1 MIQLSDLTKSFG
13 DRTLFDHV
21 TWQIGD
27 GERVGLCGPN
37 GAGKTT
43 LLKMLAGLDE
53 PDSGGIVKPSALT
66 IGYLPQ
72 DGLSHTGRTVFEEA
86 SSAFQPLLDIKAE
99 MHEIE
104 HRLADPA
111 VPQGD
116 HDAMLSRYSDLQDRF
131 RLGDGYSMDLQ
142 IATVLRGLGFG
153 PDALNRPCETF
164 SGGWQMRIA
173 LAKLLLGRPN
183 LLLLDEPT
191 NHLDLEARN
200 WLEEYLGGYPYAVI
214 LVSHDR
220 YFLDAVVT
228 RITDLNLRTLTDY
241 VGNYSK
247 YVEQRDAML
256 ERLRQTKREQD
267 EEVARVKMFID
278 RFRYQAT
285 KAAQVQSRIKM
296 LEKVVPIEVPPER
309 KRIHFTFPTCAR
321 SGRTV
326 FDLKHVRKSYGA
338 VSVFTDLTLHLERG
352 DRIALVGPNG
362 AGKSTLMR
370 MLSGEEGPDTGT
382 RTVGHQVIIEY
393 FAQDEATRLDPV
405 LTVYETLQ
413 AGSPNDMVPAIRT
426 ILGGFLFSG
435 DDVYKKVAV
444 LSGGERTR
452 LAVARMLLRPS
463 NTLLLDEP
471 TNHLDL
477 DSKDVLLDALED
489 YGGTLI
495 IVSHDRYFVEKLAT
509 KIIEIGH
516 GAAVVYPGT
525 YAEFLW
531 SKAQTE
537 NRIPGPPRV
546 RGRHAQDDRSRDRST
561 RLRAKATTRGIP
573 GETIPRAPSRGGRR
587 RQTAVDRQSGGA
599 KTPRSR
605 PQKAPAV
612 TRVAPQAHRRSGGPH
627 CVSRSRGQRARSRH
641 GGPRVL
647 REPRDVQD
655 GDRPPSDADVG
666 GRRPHGPVG
675 IASGIRRRARAGIV
689 KRGVPTHQT
698 CTSPTDLSFTLRAQ
712 QPINV
717 ETRAVPALNSVW
729 TPGMPIAVSR
739 LVRPGF
745 RA

>member
-1 MIQLSDLTKSFG
+1 MIQLSDLTKTFG

-21 TWQIGD
+21 TWQIDD

-43 LLKMLAGLDE
+43 LLKILAGLE
-53 PDSGGIVKPSALT
+53 EVDSGGVVRPATLT

-72 DGLSHTGRTVFEEA
+72 DGLTHSGRTVFEEA
-86 SSAFQPLLDIKAE
+86 SLAFQPLLDIKAE
-99 MHEIE
+99 MHDIE

-111 VPQGD
+111 VAED
-116 HDAMLSRYSDLQDRF
+116 EHERILARYAELQDRF
-131 RLGDGYSMDLQ
+131 RLDEGYSMDLR
-142 IATVLRGLGFG
+142 ISTVLRGLGFS
-153 PDALNRPCETF
+153 PEDSARPCETF

-200 WLEEYLGGYPYAVI
+200 WLEEYLHAYPFAVI

-228 RITDLNLRTLTDY
+228 RITDVHLRKLTDY

-256 ERLRQTKREQD
+256 ERLRQAKREQD
-267 EEVARVKMFID
+267 EEIARVKMFID

-285 KAAQVQSRIKM
+285 KAAQVQSRIKL

-309 KRIHFTFPTCAR
+309 KRIHFKFPHCAK

-326 FDLKHVRKSYGA
+326 IEITHVRKAYDA
-338 VSVFTDLTLHLERG
+338 LTVFRDVNLHIERG

-362 AGKSTLMR
+362 SGKSTLMR
-370 MLSGEEGPDTGT
+370 MLSGEEAPDSGT
-382 RTVGHQVIIEY
+382 RTLGHQVILEY
-393 FAQDEATRLDPV
+393 FAQDEATRLDPT
-405 LTVYETLQ
+405 LTVYETLE
-413 AGSPNDMVPAIRT
+413 AGSPNDMVPAIRN

-435 DDVYKKVAV
+435 DDVYKKAGV

-477 DSKDVLLDALED
+477 DSKDVLLEALED

-516 GAAVVYPGT
+516 GEAVVYPGT
-525 YAEFLW
+525 YTEFLW
-531 SKAQTE
+531 HKDRNQDSAIRNQPEAGKRKQEESGSRDQRETVKNSAATPKPKSQSPPPATQTRDDRKREEAERRKQQKAQD
-537 NRIPGPPRV
+537 
-546 RGRHAQDDRSRDRST
+546 A
-561 RLRAKATTRGIP
+561 L
-573 GETIPRAPSRGGRR
+573 RR
-587 RQTAVDRQSGGA
+587 RIADLEGRIAEREGEI
-599 KTPRSR
+599 KELE
-605 PQKAPAV
+605 
-612 TRVAPQAHRRSGGPH
+612 
-627 CVSRSRGQRARSRH
+627 RAMS
-641 GGPRVL
+641 
-647 REPRDVQD
+647 
-655 GDRPPSDADVG
+655 S
-666 GRRPHGPVG
+666 
-675 IASGIRRRARAGIV
+675 
-689 KRGVPTHQT
+689 
-698 CTSPTDLSFTLRAQ
+698 
-712 QPINV
+712 
-717 ETRAVPALNSVW
+717 
-729 TPGMPIAVSR
+729 
-739 LVRPGF
+739 PGF
-745 RA
+745 YDNREASKQTIDRHQSLMWEVGDLMAQWEALQEHAATSES